1 MANIIIIENE
11 LKVRR
16 QMEEMLLEINPDNK
30 LASFNSVAE
39 FEKAFLPTV
48 PKRNAFKGH
57 KFFSTFGTDQIRT
70 ILTTPIS
77 DTSGFSATTL
87 TMTIDA
93 DMQNIVDI
101 SPMPTDGSTI
111 FGIKP
116 EDIKGSVEKI
126 VSMIPDAFRNIWK
139 ESFSTARKEK
149 MAFASMAMMS
159 IDKKLSLLEIQ
170 WAMDAK
176 KQYVLSIQDLNKTLR
191 PLVLE
196 EKAWRDEQ
204 EKLALEL
211 KIFPTI
217 DMILLRMNSAKEKP
231 REWIA
236 KAKAEIRKRSM
247 ITEDRGD
254 VRVVLIKF
262 EDDGVS
268 KLELLDPIIDDL
280 IFLPLDRSL
289 FLQKV
294 DIILALPKSA
304 SPRFLFNQAIEM
316 GIEISKITKIDKI
329 SDIAFAI
336 RNPTRL
342 MNGML
347 GHFYFIFPNQ
357 KNIIE
362 VFGKAFKSEPHPEY
376 PGEHLVYFFYF
387 GIKKNMLSQIR
398 NYLSKAQNYHSLLT
412 EVREKFE
419 FNPDDLFLTED
430 GKRVR
435 EVVVIDHDQANLQH
449 VSQSISDGID
459 QVRVIKESSYI
470 SFLKKYLRAAGSQG
484 VHHSPIEPQELFA
497 DSIKFKVDSQTG
509 NLTDLLTPGKDE
521 DLWLGFAAPELKTDP
536 QGWKK
541 PFKTPEQQ
549 ERLAEAL
556 QLATANQKYI
566 TLLEINRQNGDIKL
580 ISCVITYD
588 ATSLIYTIEYRVPN
602 ADEMNAFS
610 GENSPEGQL
619 QKLDLLIIDVGF
631 IGNNPSS
638 WIEGLNTAARQKG
651 LLGEKERLKVMVL
664 IDENQPPPNL
674 KIFSQPEIVS
684 LINKNGELRSML
696 VQIST
701 HIDNSFTIYNMANIG
716 WASAN
721 FNIHVSKDI
730 QLEQISEFGAVIR
743 HPRPIRPGTFLFM
756 RKSIFDNAPNQCLAA
771 RFYACTEHSKYP
783 GEYQCSALYYG
794 INDIFMK
801 FARQWF
807 RETYAQSKQKD
818 GGGGGS

>member
-30 LASFNSVAE
+30 LASFNSTAE
-39 FEKAFLPTV
+39 FEKAFLPAT
-48 PKRNAFKGH
+48 PKRTAFKGH
-57 KFFSTFGTDQIRT
+57 KYFTEFSSDQIRT
-70 ILTTPIS
+70 ILTTPLS
-77 DTSGFSATTL
+77 DIAGFSASTL

-93 DMQNIVDI
+93 EMQNIVDL
-101 SPMPTDGSTI
+101 SPMPSDGSTI

-116 EDIKGSVEKI
+116 EDIKGPVEKI
-126 VSMIPDAFRNIWK
+126 VSLIPEAFR
-139 ESFSTARKEK
+139 SFWTQAFNTARKQK
-149 MAFASMAMMS
+149 MAATPIAMMS
-159 IDKKLSLLEIQ
+159 IDKKLSLLEVQ
-170 WAMDAK
+170 WAMDS
-176 KQYVLSIQDLNKTLR
+176 QNRYVLSLQDLNKTLR
-191 PLVLE
+191 PIVVE

-217 DMILLRMNSAKEKP
+217 DMILFRTNSPNDKP
-231 REWIA
+231 RDWIA
-236 KAKAEIRKRSM
+236 RTKVEIRKRNM
-247 ITEDRGD
+247 ITEERGD
-254 VRVVLIKF
+254 VRVVLLKF
-262 EDDGVS
+262 EDDGIS
-268 KLELLDPIIDDL
+268 KLDLIDPIIDDL

-289 FLQKV
+289 FLQKI
-294 DIILALPKSA
+294 DIILTLPKSA

-316 GIEISKITKIDKI
+316 SIEISKISKIEKI

-347 GHFYFIFPNQ
+347 GHFYFIFPHQ

-362 VFGKAFKSEPHPEY
+362 VFGKAFKSEPHPEH

-398 NYLSKAQNYHSLLT
+398 NFLSKTQGYHSLLT

-419 FNPDDLFLTED
+419 FNPDDLFLTDD

-435 EVVVIDHDQANLQH
+435 EVVVIDHDQSNLQH
-449 VSQSISDGID
+449 ISQSISDEID

-470 SFLKKYLRAAGSQG
+470 SFLKRYLRAAGTTSMT
-484 VHHSPIEPQELFA
+484 HTPIEPEELYA
-497 DSIKFKVDSQTG
+497 DTIKLKVDSQTG
-509 NLTDLLTPGKDE
+509 NMTELLTPCKDE
-521 DLWLGFAAPELKTDP
+521 DLWLGYSAADLKGDP

-549 ERLAEAL
+549 ERLSEAM
-556 QLATANQKYI
+556 QLAIANQKYI
-566 TLLEINRQNGDIKL
+566 SILEINRQNGDIKL
-580 ISCVITYD
+580 ISCVVIYD
-588 ATSLIYTIEYRVPN
+588 PDSLTFTIEYRVPN
-602 ADEMNAFS
+602 PDEMNSFTAGDS
-610 GENSPEGQL
+610 AEGQL

-631 IGNNPSS
+631 IGSNPAS
-638 WIEGLNTAARQKG
+638 WREGLYTALRQKG
-651 LLGEKERLKVMVL
+651 LLGEKERIKVMVL

-684 LINKNGELRSML
+684 LINKSGELRSML
-696 VQIST
+696 VQVST
-701 HIDNSFTIYNMANIG
+701 HIDNQFTIYNIGNIG
-716 WASAN
+716 WATAN
-721 FNIHVSKDI
+721 FNIHVAKDI

-743 HPRPIRPGTFLFM
+743 HPRPIRPGTYLFM

-771 RFYACTEHSKYP
+771 RFYSCQESTKYP
-783 GEYQCSALYYG
+783 GEYQCSALYFG

-807 RETYAQSKQKD
+807 RETYAQSKQKE

>member
-57 KFFSTFGTDQIRT
+57 KFFENFGSDQVRT
-70 ILTTPIS
+70 ILTNPIS
-77 DTSGFSATTL
+77 DSSGFTASNL
-87 TMTIDA
+87 TITIDA
-93 DMQNIVDI
+93 DMQNIIDV
-101 SPMPTDGSTI
+101 SPFPTDGSTI

-116 EDIKGSVEKI
+116 EDFKGPLEKL
-126 VSMIPDAFRNIWK
+126 VSMIPEAFRSTWK

-159 IDKKLSLLEIQ
+159 IDKKLFLLEVQ
-170 WAMDAK
+170 WALDAK
-176 KQYVLSIQDLNKTLR
+176 KQYVLSIQDLNKVLR

-196 EKAWRDEQ
+196 EKTWREEQ

-217 DMILLRMNSAKEKP
+217 DLIILRMNSAKDKP
-231 REWIA
+231 REWIS
-236 KAKAEIRKRSM
+236 KARAEIKKRSM
-247 ITEDRGD
+247 ITPDRGD
-254 VRVVLIKF
+254 VRVVLVKF

-268 KLELLDPIIDDL
+268 KLDLLDPSIDDL

-289 FLQKV
+289 FLQKI
-294 DIILALPKSA
+294 DIILTLPKSVT
-304 SPRFLFNQAIEM
+304 PRFLFNQTIEM

-329 SDIAFAI
+329 SDIGFAI

-347 GHFYFIFPNQ
+347 GHFYFIFPHQ

-362 VFGKAFKSEPHPEY
+362 VFGKAFKSEPNPEH
-376 PGEHLVYFFYF
+376 PGEYLVYFFYF

-398 NYLSKAQNYHSLLT
+398 NYLSTAQNYHSLIT

-430 GKRVR
+430 GRRVR
-435 EVVVIDHDQANLQH
+435 EVVVIDHDQANLHH
-449 VSQSISDGID
+449 VSQSISDELD

-470 SFLKKYLRAAGSQG
+470 SFLKKYLRTADQNS
-484 VHHSPIEPQELFA
+484 VHHSPIESQELYA
-497 DSIKFKVDSQTG
+497 DGIKFKVDSQTG
-509 NLTDLLTPGKDE
+509 NLTELMTVGKDE
-521 DLWLGFAAPELKTDP
+521 DLWLGFPAADLKNDP

-541 PFKTPEQQ
+541 PFKSTEQQ
-549 ERLAEAL
+549 ERLTEAM

-566 TLLEINRQNGDIKL
+566 TLLEIQRQSGDVKL
-580 ISCVITYD
+580 ISCVISWD
-588 ATSLIYTIEYRVPN
+588 ATTLIYTVEYRAPS
-602 ADEMNAFS
+602 ADEMSTFTAD
-610 GENSPEGQL
+610 NSPEGQL
-619 QKLDLLIIDVGF
+619 QKLDLLIIDAGF
-631 IGNNPSS
+631 IGNNPTS
-638 WIEGLNTAARQKG
+638 WIEGLSAAARQKG
-651 LLGEKERLKVMVL
+651 LLADKERLKVMIL
-664 IDENQPPPNL
+664 MDENNPPANL
-674 KIFSQPEIVS
+674 KVFSQPEIVS
-684 LINKNGELRSML
+684 LVNKNGELRSML
-696 VQIST
+696 VQIAT
-701 HIDNSFTIYNMANIG
+701 HIENPFTIYNVGNIG

-794 INDIFMK
+794 INDMFMK

-818 GGGGGS
+818 GGGGG